1 MKLLATISHHGLG
14 HLAQAAPVLNS
25 LRAQQPD
32 LELTIWSGLSFEA
45 LQARVEGSF
54 EHRHAAADIGLIMHD
69 AMRVDLPASHLAFK
83 AFHADWP
90 QRIALEANWMRA
102 RAFDLVFSDVAYL
115 PLAAAAHAEIDG
127 IALCSLNWQD
137 IAQAYLAQLPGMNLI
152 LQQIGDAYAAASVFL
167 QPTPSMPMPQLPYRL
182 TIPPI
187 SGQGSNRR
195 SELIEKL
202 ALPTNCKLALIGFGG
217 VAYAGKGRLPSIKD
231 VVWLAP
237 EDWQSRSLSDYGIVG
252 GKSTAPVPFLPVS
265 CTMEQPCCGESG
277 KKLPRR
283 GRFSLSTTKVR
294 QAPSKCEAR
303 ADMFSFKQAGLSFL
317 DLLASC
323 DVLITKVG
331 YGSFVEATAHAV
343 PVLYIDRPDWPET
356 PYLTTWLCENG
367 NAAVIEECDLFSP
380 RLESQLREIWEQPSK
395 PAIHADGAEQA
406 ARRLLAHQKPVQATG
421 LK

>member
-14 HLAQAAPVLNS
+14 HLAQAAPVLNA
-25 LRAQQPD
+25 LRALQPD

-45 LQARVEGSF
+45 LQARVEGRF

-115 PLAAAAHAEIDG
+115 PLAAAAHAGIDG

-137 IAQAYLAQLPGMNLI
+137 ITQAYLAQLPGMNLI
-152 LQQIGDAYAAASVFL
+152 LQ
-167 QPTPSMPMPQLPYRL
+167 LPYRL
-182 TIPPI
+182 IIPPI
-187 SGQGSNRR
+187 SGQGSNRL

-202 ALPTNCKLALIGFGG
+202 ALPTHCKLALIGFGG

-231 VVWLAP
+231 VAWLAP
-237 EDWQSRSLSDYGIVG
+237 EDWQS
-252 GKSTAPVPFLPVS
+252 
-265 CTMEQPCCGESG
+265 
-277 KKLPRR
+277 
-283 GRFSLSTTKVR
+283 
-294 QAPSKCEAR
+294 SKCEAR

-367 NAAVIEECDLFSP
+367 NAAVIEERDLFSP

-406 ARRLLAHQKPVQATG
+406 ARRLLAFQKPVQATG
-421 LK
+421 LG